1 MIPKRVIKLGG
12 SCLDNPQLAIAI
24 HHWLLTLTPGQNLWI
39 VGGGQAIDA
48 MRQLAALHP
57 LDEANMH
64 WRCVNLLRA
73 SFEIVA
79 ELLPTWSVI
88 SERQAW
94 QQLLA
99 ELPQTENYLLAVDS
113 FYSRQSSQDSRLPEG
128 WATTTD
134 AIAAYLARLSNADE
148 LILLKSCEVTEID
161 PLQLAQ
167 QGIVDLAFPAAMPA
181 ATKLQLVTL
190 PRVTGST

>member
-12 SCLDNPQLAIAI
+12 SCLDNPQLANAVRN
-24 HHWLLTLTPGQNLWI
+24 WLLTLTPGQNLWI
-39 VGGGQAIDA
+39 VGGGLAIDA
-48 MRQLAALHP
+48 MRQLASLHP

-64 WRCVNLLRA
+64 WRCVKLLRA

-79 ELLPTWSVI
+79 ELLPTWRAI
-88 SERQAW
+88 TERHAW

-99 ELPQTENYLLAVDS
+99 ASPQAENYLLAVDS
-113 FYSRQSSQDSRLPEG
+113 FYSRQSSQESQLPEG

-148 LILLKSCEVTEID
+148 LILLKSCEVTESD

-167 QGIVDLAFPAAMPA
+167 QGIVDLAFPAAMPP
-181 ATKLQLVTL
+181 ATTLQLVTL
-190 PRVTGST
+190 PRGA